1 MSHHETVSTATAA
14 PSGPT
19 LRPTRERI
27 TLLQDVDH
35 GQVVFST
42 WSNTA
47 LNLATLPGRP
57 VLRETAEMRQA
68 GWIDVDLS
76 EGADTLGSYPYALTD
91 AGRAIL
97 ENGVK

>member
-1 MSHHETVSTATAA
+1 MSDHETGSTAD
-14 PSGPT
+14 GPA

-27 TLLQDVDH
+27 ALLQDVDH

-42 WSNTA
+42 WSNTV
-47 LNLATLPGRP
+47 LNLATLPGRS

-76 EGADTLGSYPYALTD
+76 DGADTLGSYPYALTGTGH
-91 AGRAIL
+91 AVL
-97 ENGVK
+97 ESGVQ